1 MNINITAGTS
11 LVILKNLVENL
22 FLSFLKSL
30 RHFKQKNN
38 NLKRLK
44 YN

>member
-11 LVILKNLVENL
+11 FVILKNFVENL

-30 RHFKQKNN
+30 RHLKQK
-38 NLKRLK
+38 KMITGK
-44 YN
+44 